1 MLIVDFSLFS
11 GYFAANSILENYFNK
26 KNARNMIAGL
36 HAFSSVVANSA
47 YLITGNPVLNTLSL
61 NISTGYFLFDGYYI
75 VRFDKL
81 NLLRYF
87 YLYHHFAS
95 LFMIKNYML
104 FNGANLIILVAEL
117 SNLPSYVIYHY
128 MHIDDE
134 KKNKKTEEI
143 VVTTKKI
150 QKVMYGL
157 IRVPVMSYILYDI
170 ITSVDFNT
178 PGVSWLIGITFPVYL
193 MGIGW
198 TIKLLTQ

>member
-1 MLIVDFSLFS
+1 MLIKDFSLFS
-11 GYFAANSILENYFNK
+11 GYVITNRILENYFNK

-36 HAFSSVVANSA
+36 HAFSSVVSNSA
-47 YLITGNPVLNTLSL
+47 YLLVGNPILNTISL
-61 NISTGYFLFDGYYI
+61 NISIGYFLFDGYYI
-75 VRFDKL
+75 IRFDKL

-95 LFMIKNYML
+95 LYMIKNHIL

-128 MHIDDE
+128 MHIEDE

-143 VVTTKKI
+143 VNITKKI

-170 ITSVDFNT
+170 LANVDFSI
-178 PGVSWLIGITFPVYL
+178 PGVPWLIGITFPVYL

-198 TIKLLTQ
+198 TLKLMSQ